1 MIRGLANMNQ
11 ARVMLMTIALVLAST
26 APAAAQDVVAEIE
39 TWRGGSV
46 RIAQPSL
53 DVLYTIVPAPL
64 LGPTGTPI
72 TGGPGT
78 AAQAAPTGTTMGASR
93 TVAATAVDAGPRP
106 IQARRQQNTLTFLR
120 DGVEIRVPFDRI
132 AGLVVERRDIVTS
145 TLPPYISPMHA
156 QYVASA
162 VLTDGSTI
170 EGAYVN
176 FGTTILRGEGPQGS
190 IELPLED
197 VKTLKITR

>member
-1 MIRGLANMNQ
+1 MNQ
-11 ARVMLMTIALVLAST
+11 VRVMFMTAITLVLAGT
-26 APAAAQDVVAEIE
+26 ALAAAQDVVAEVE

-53 DVLYTIVPAPL
+53 DVLYTIAPAPL
-64 LGPTGTPI
+64 LGPTGAPI
-72 TGGPGT
+72 AGGPST
-78 AAQAAPTGTTMGASR
+78 PAQAATGTMGASGS
-93 TVAATAVDAGPRP
+93 VAKTAVGAGPQP
-106 IQARRQQNTLTFLR
+106 IQARRQQSTLTFLR

-132 AGLVVERRDIVTS
+132 AGLVVERRAIVTN
-145 TLPPYISPMHA
+145 TLPPYISHA
-156 QYVASA
+156 QYVARA